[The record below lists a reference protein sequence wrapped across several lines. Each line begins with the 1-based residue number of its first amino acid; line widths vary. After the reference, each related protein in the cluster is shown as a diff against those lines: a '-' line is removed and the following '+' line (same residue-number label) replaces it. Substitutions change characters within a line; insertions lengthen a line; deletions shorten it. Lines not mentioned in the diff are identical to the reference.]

1 MMIIYY
7 DNIRFNTI
15 LSTDYFVLFCYSRIM
30 SNFLRLDKEK
40 VPALRDFFV
49 KAGLIEQAILE
60 RLGVPDF
67 PTLKGTDVLQ
77 LCKRTGSGSPLDTLI
92 RLFLIDVPCETDAV
106 RKTFESL
113 KIEELIEA
121 GILGKSGNDMV
132 EAGIKILPHRGLYIA
147 FDRPGL
153 LLTGLKENYVM
164 GIGSS
169 TLTLSNVT
177 IRKHSL
183 NTLDLGCGCGYHALL
198 AASHSG
204 IVYASDI
211 NERALDFTRFNAAL
225 NGFDN
230 IECVCGSLF
239 EPFAGKKFDLII
251 SNPPFVISPERRY
264 IYRDGG
270 LAGNEICRRIAEE
283 APAFLTNGGYLQM
296 LCNWAEYEGKDFR
309 EGLAGWFTN
318 SNCDAWVIRSESRN
332 IETYAST
339 WIKHTEKE
347 DSLNFPDRFENWIG
361 YYQKLGI
368 SSVGA
373 GIINMR
379 KSLKEKNWFR
389 ADKAPE
395 KMIGPCGRYI
405 ELGFD
410 AFDFLFTADDKT
422 MLKTKFRL
430 SEDARLERVCAPT
443 PEGWEDESI
452 NLTLNKGLRY
462 SGGIDPVLSNMII
475 SCDGSRTLTE
485 LLAEVSS
492 AVNVPVSSLQQGF
505 CNLIREMVSKGFL
518 FRAG

>member
-1 MMIIYY
+1 
-7 DNIRFNTI
+7 
-15 LSTDYFVLFCYSRIM
+15 M
-30 SNFLRLDKEK
+30 SKFLRLNKEK
-40 VPALRDFFV
+40 LPVLRDIFV

-67 PTLKGTDVLQ
+67 PSLKGTDVLQ
-77 LCKRTGSGSPLDTLI
+77 LCKRTGSGSSLDTLI
-92 RLFLIDVPCETDAV
+92 RLFLIDVPCETDAL
-106 RKTFESL
+106 RKAFEAL
-113 KIEELIEA
+113 KIEELIKA
-121 GILGKSGNDMV
+121 GILGKTGNDMV

-147 FDRPGL
+147 FDRPGIL
-153 LLTGLKENYVM
+153 MTGLKENYVM

-169 TLTLSNVT
+169 TLTLANVA
-177 IRKHSL
+177 IRRHSR

-198 AASHSG
+198 AASHSDM
-204 IVYASDI
+204 VYASDI
-211 NERALDFTRFNAAL
+211 NERALDFTRFNAEL

-230 IECVCGSLF
+230 ITCVHGNLF
-239 EPFAGKKFDLII
+239 ELFADKQFDLII
-251 SNPPFVISPERRY
+251 SNPPFVLSPEKRY

-270 LAGNEICRRIAEE
+270 MAGDEICRQIAEK
-283 APAFLTNGGYLQM
+283 APGFLTDGGWLQM
-296 LCNWAEYEGKDFR
+296 LCNWAEYEGTDWR
-309 EGLAGWFTN
+309 ETLAGWFGN
-318 SNCDAWVIRSESRN
+318 SGCDAWAIRSESRN

-347 DSLNFPDRFENWIG
+347 DSVNFPERFENWIG

-379 KSLKEKNWFR
+379 KNPKEKTWFR
-389 ADKAPE
+389 ADEAPE

-410 AFDFLFTADDKT
+410 RFDFLFTADDET
-422 MLKTKFRL
+422 MLNTNFRL

-443 PEGWEDESI
+443 PEGWVDESI
-452 NLTLNKGLRY
+452 NLSLCKGLKY

-475 SCDGSRTLTE
+475 SCDGSRTLSE
-485 LLAEVSS
+485 LLADVSS
-492 AVNVPVSSLQQGF
+492 AVNVPLSSLQQGF

-518 FRAG
+518 YRAG